1 MSKKINKKIGIYILV
16 EIVLL
21 IFIIVM
27 TLTAIGNKISYS
39 SETSVPT
46 FTDEDG
52 KIYVVAFLK
61 GMTESNI
68 TVDMIEFITDVDSD
82 RFNELNLTEDDM
94 PDGYYIYNPDEKTV
108 VWELDLQT
116 VYTFIDWN
124 GDFTGSEY
132 PKEYSTTDVQEFKY
146 YIESYDN
153 AVPGMPFFFE
163 IKDDVV
169 KAVLEMPFA

>member
-1 MSKKINKKIGIYILV
+1 MSKKINKKIGIYVLV
-16 EIVLL
+16 ETVLL

-68 TVDMIEFITDVDSD
+68 TVDTIEFITDVDSD
-82 RFNELNLTEDDM
+82 RFNELNLTQDDM

-124 GDFTGSEY
+124 GDFTG
-132 PKEYSTTDVQEFKY
+132 QR
-146 YIESYDN
+146 N
-153 AVPGMPFFFE
+153 
-163 IKDDVV
+163 
-169 KAVLEMPFA
+169 L

>member
-1 MSKKINKKIGIYILV
+1 MSKKIGIYVLV
-16 EIVLL
+16 ETVLL

-68 TVDMIEFITDVDSD
+68 TVDTIEFITDVDSD
-82 RFNELNLTEDDM
+82 RFNELNLTQDDM

-124 GDFTGSEY
+124 GDFTG
-132 PKEYSTTDVQEFKY
+132 QR
-146 YIESYDN
+146 N
-153 AVPGMPFFFE
+153 
-163 IKDDVV
+163 
-169 KAVLEMPFA
+169 L